1 MPFWVFDLIGGLM
14 MVFGL
19 GVTIFALCVIFNPK
33 LRGKFLSSQI
43 KANRYA
49 IEESK
54 EDIESISTNMS
65 NATKEGVEITARAVK
80 EGLTEE
86 SIFCKHC
93 GAKIDADSKFCKHC
107 GKEL

>member
-1 MPFWVFDLIGGLM
+1 MFIFIIVFSSIVILLTIAGFSFGIALM
-14 MVFGL
+14 
-19 GVTIFALCVIFNPK
+19 ISPK

-65 NATKEGVEITARAVK
+65 NATKEGVEITARAIK
-80 EGLTEE
+80 EGLLEE